1 MHAARAHWISMKL
14 FFEAP
19 KRVFEA
25 KLSSVQLSA
34 AQQLSA
40 MEDAPRI
47 FPSARDGDWLKRELP
62 VLHKDF
68 YLKHPDPS
76 LPPGESNP
84 IQSYSS
90 Y

>member
-1 MHAARAHWISMKL
+1 
-14 FFEAP
+14 
-19 KRVFEA
+19 
-25 KLSSVQLSA
+25 
-34 AQQLSA
+34 